1 MSSVFVEVI
10 KNEATVAMFSEM
22 STIACNMWYGTK
34 TEERNM
40 DEVGEETS
48 LLIGSNLLIEP
59 LGGSEFFAS
68 FFHQLTLD
76 F

>member
-34 TEERNM
+34 TEQRNM
-40 DEVGEETS
+40 HEVGEETS
-48 LLIGSNLLIEP
+48 SLIEP

-68 FFHQLTLD
+68 SFHELTLD

>member
-1 MSSVFVEVI
+1 MKQQLPCLVRCQQLHVI
-10 KNEATVAMFSEM
+10 CGMEQKQ
-22 STIACNMWYGTK
+22 K
-34 TEERNM
+34 RERCM
-40 DEVGEETS
+40 KFGEETS

-68 FFHQLTLD
+68 SFHQLTLG